1 MQKYQ
6 NAIQDVHGNAVA
18 SATVTVYLYGTLTPA
33 TIYSDNGL
41 TVIASSQV
49 TTDSDGQFYFYADNG
64 RYTLSVMA
72 TGFAQEQ
79 FSDVSLF
86 DQADAGVNGLGDY
99 GVINGNGT
107 TNNSTTVLAADAA
120 ATLVTVPA
128 GVYNCTTVAATDL
141 DGPYNGYGQIKDS
154 AGNKRGKFFAAIKA
168 APSALGNTASIDTAF
183 NGDLA
188 KCQFPVEHRI
198 TGAATLGQ
206 PTTGYVYT
214 PEAYPYFT
222 YVYNTSGYNQST
234 SSNVGRTA
242 AVAYRTKVDNYGQGD
257 AVAYNAT
264 AFVTGTKTGSTS
276 FLANPA
282 ASLFNG
288 DMTAGADGVYLNPY
302 ETALSDNGFD
312 SAAVGLVNN
321 FTRTVATG
329 AKSAVWMGYR
339 AQSNGS
345 ATCDALISGTG
356 KWITGLDFAMSSL
369 DFGAN
374 KAAISLKGNDRIYL
388 NNSATASGNLAADWR
403 TTSFNGDYIV
413 YSSALS
419 GMNFVIG
426 GTSKLQVTASQV
438 TVASSPLAVNIGS
451 GSNSYIRSLQ
461 TGFGLPTGTTNTASF
476 DTATVTTTQLAQYV
490 KGLVERLHSGTSGAH
505 HLIGA

>member
-6 NAIQDVHGNAVA
+6 DAIQDVHGNAIPDA
-18 SATVTVYLYGTLTPA
+18 LVTVYVYGTLTLA

-41 TVIASSQV
+41 TVVPSSTV
-49 TTDSDGQFYFYADNG
+49 TTDTDGQFFFYADNG
-64 RYTLSVMA
+64 RYTLSISA
-72 TGFAQEQ
+72 TN
-79 FSDVSLF
+79 FSAELKTDITLF
-86 DQADAGVNGLGDY
+86 DQTDAGVNGLGDY

-107 TNNSTTVLAADAA
+107 ADNSTTVLAADAA

-128 GVYNCTTVAATDL
+128 GVYNCTTVAATAL

-168 APSALGNTASIDTAF
+168 VPSALGNYNSVDTAF

-206 PTTGYVYT
+206 PSSGYTYT

-222 YVYNTSGYNQST
+222 YLYNSSGWNQST
-234 SSNVGRTA
+234 SGNDGRTA
-242 AVAYRTKVDNYGQGD
+242 AIAFRTKVDNYGQGD
-257 AVAYNAT
+257 CAAYNAT
-264 AFVTGTKTGSTS
+264 AFVTGTKTGSTN

-282 ASLFNG
+282 VSLFNG

-302 ETALSDNGFD
+302 ETILTDNGFD
-312 SAAVGLVNN
+312 VAAIGIVNN
-321 FTRTVATG
+321 FDRTVVTG

-339 AQSNGS
+339 AQNSGS
-345 ATCDALISGTG
+345 ATCDAIFSSTG
-356 KWITGLDFAMSSL
+356 KWVTGLDFAMSSL

-388 NNSATASGNLAADWR
+388 NNAASASGNLVADWR
-403 TTSFNGDYIV
+403 TTAFNGDYIV

-419 GMNFVIG
+419 AMNFVIAG
-426 GTSKLQVTASQV
+426 NSKLQISASQV
-438 TVASSPLAVNIGS
+438 TVASSPLAVNTGS

-490 KGLVERLHSGTSGAH
+490 KGLVERIHSGTAGAH

>member
-6 NAIQDVHGNAVA
+6 NAIQDVHGNAIA

-41 TVIASSQV
+41 TVIPSSQV

-107 TNNSTTVLAADAA
+107 TNNSATVLAADAA

-168 APSALGNTASIDTAF
+168 APSSLGTYTSISTAF

-214 PEAYPYFT
+214 PEAYPHFT
-222 YVYNTSGYNQST
+222 YVYNESGWNQST
-234 SSNVGRTA
+234 SGNTGRTA
-242 AVAYRTKVDNYGQGD
+242 AVAYRTAVANFGQGD
-257 AVAYNAT
+257 MIAYNAT
-264 AFVTGTKTGSTS
+264 GFVTGTKAGSTN

-282 ASLFNG
+282 AGLFAG

-302 ETALSDNGFD
+302 ETYLTDNGYD
-312 SAAVGLVNN
+312 AAAVGIVNN
-321 FTRTVATG
+321 FYRTNATG

-339 AQSNGS
+339 AQNSGS

-356 KWITGLDFAMSSL
+356 KWVTGLDLAMSSL
-369 DFGAN
+369 DFGTN

-388 NNSATASGNLAADWR
+388 NNAATASGNLAADWR
-403 TTSFNGDYIV
+403 TTSFNGDYIS

-419 GMNFVIG
+419 GMTFVIG
-426 GTSKLQVTASQV
+426 GSSKLQVNASQV
-438 TVASSPLAVNIGS
+438 TVVSSPLAVSTGVGS
-451 GSNSYIRSLQ
+451 YSYIRSLQ
-461 TGFGLPTGTTNTASF
+461 PGFGLPTGTTNTASF

>member
-1 MQKYQ
+1 MPTINQLS
-6 NAIQDVHGNAVA
+6 AVTEPQ
-18 SATVTVYLYGTLTPA
+18 SG
-33 TIYSDNGL
+33 
-41 TVIASSQV
+41 
-49 TTDSDGQFYFYADNG
+49 
-64 RYTLSVMA
+64 
-72 TGFAQEQ
+72 
-79 FSDVSLF
+79 
-86 DQADAGVNGLGDY
+86 DQLPIWVPTQGD
-99 GVINGNGT
+99 T
-107 TNNSTTVLAADAA
+107 RKTTVGMLTAYAQDNIQLPSDQVDFQQAGTGAVVRTAQDKMRDEVSVKDFGAVGDGLSNDSVAILAADSAV
-120 ATLVTVPA
+120 TLVAVPA
-128 GVYNCTTVAATDL
+128 GVYNCTSVSATDL

-168 APSALGNTASIDTAF
+168 APSLLGTYTSISTAF

-214 PEAYPYFT
+214 PEAYPHFT
-222 YVYNTSGYNQST
+222 YVYNESGWNQST
-234 SSNVGRTA
+234 SGNTGRTA
-242 AVAYRTKVDNYGQGD
+242 AVAYRTAVANFGQGD
-257 AVAYNAT
+257 MIAYNAT
-264 AFVTGTKTGSTS
+264 GFVTGTKAGSTN

-282 ASLFNG
+282 AGLFAG

-302 ETALSDNGFD
+302 ETYLTDNGYD
-312 SAAVGLVNN
+312 AAAVGIVNN
-321 FTRTVATG
+321 FYRTNATG

-339 AQSNGS
+339 AQNSGS

-356 KWITGLDFAMSSL
+356 KWVTGLDLAMSSL
-369 DFGAN
+369 DFGTN

-388 NNSATASGNLAADWR
+388 NNAATASGNLAADWR
-403 TTSFNGDYIV
+403 TTSFNGDYIS

-419 GMNFVIG
+419 GMTFVIG
-426 GTSKLQVTASQV
+426 GSSKLQVNASQV
-438 TVASSPLAVNIGS
+438 TVVSSPLAVSTGVGS
-451 GSNSYIRSLQ
+451 YSYIRSLQ
-461 TGFGLPTGTTNTASF
+461 PGFGLPTGTTNTASF

>member
-6 NAIQDVHGNAVA
+6 NSIQDVRGNAVA

-33 TIYSDNGL
+33 TIYSDNSL
-41 TVIASSQV
+41 TVIPSSQV

-64 RYTLSVMA
+64 RYTLSVVA

-107 TNNSTTVLAADAA
+107 ADNSAAVLAADAA

-128 GVYNCTTVAATDL
+128 GVYNCTSVAATDL
-141 DGPYNGYGQIKDS
+141 DGPYNGYGQIKTSD
-154 AGNKRGKFFAAIKA
+154 GNKRGKFFAAIKA
-168 APSALGNTASIDTAF
+168 APSTLGNAASIETAF

-214 PEAYPYFT
+214 PEAYPHFSYL
-222 YVYNTSGYNQST
+222 YNSSGHNQST
-234 SSNVGRTA
+234 SSNVGRTS

-264 AFVTGTKTGSTS
+264 AFVTGTKTGSTN

-312 SAAVGLVNN
+312 AAAIGLVNN
-321 FTRTVATG
+321 FNRTVATG

-345 ATCDALISGTG
+345 ATCDALVSGTG
-356 KWITGLDFAMSSL
+356 KWVTGLDLAMSSL

-388 NNSATASGNLAADWR
+388 NNAATASGNLSADWR
-403 TTSFNGDYIV
+403 TTVFNGDYIV

-426 GTSKLQVTASQV
+426 GNSKLQVTASQV
-438 TVASSPLAVNIGS
+438 TVASSPLAVNVGS

-461 TGFGLPTGTTNTASF
+461 TGFGLPTGTTNTSSF

-490 KGLVERLHSGTSGAH
+490 KGLVERLHASTSGAH